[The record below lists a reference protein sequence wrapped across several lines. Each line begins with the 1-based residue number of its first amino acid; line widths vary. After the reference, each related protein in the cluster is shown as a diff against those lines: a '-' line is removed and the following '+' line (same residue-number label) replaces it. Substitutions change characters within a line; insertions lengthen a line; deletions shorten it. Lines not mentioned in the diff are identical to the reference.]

1 MAGGDVTVLGGAGKT
16 FTLHFDTNANAQL
29 ASVLASNI
37 SAGVLDHSISP
48 SNDATPPLSGK
59 IGEFVRAVKC
69 SQLKHQLARALKP
82 ARAAAY
88 LS

>member
-1 MAGGDVTVLGGAGKT
+1 
-16 FTLHFDTNANAQL
+16 LHR
-29 ASVLASNI
+29 
-37 SAGVLDHSISP
+37 
-48 SNDATPPLSGK
+48 
-59 IGEFVRAVKC
+59 RAVQC

>member
-1 MAGGDVTVLGGAGKT
+1 VSLSSKVKTALDETRTLMLGAQILLGFQFHGA
-16 FTLHFDTNANAQL
+16 FQQRFDA
-29 ASVLASNI
+29 
-37 SAGVLDHSISP
+37 
-48 SNDATPPLSGK
+48 LSSQVR
-59 IGEFVRAVKC
+59 IIARAVKC

>member
-1 MAGGDVTVLGGAGKT
+1 MNSYIPIPLILISLMSVRRAIAVGSVREAGLWPKGDRRAPPIVVT
-16 FTLHFDTNANAQL
+16 
-29 ASVLASNI
+29 
-37 SAGVLDHSISP
+37 
-48 SNDATPPLSGK
+48 TPR
-59 IGEFVRAVKC
+59 VAARAVKC